1 MASEKD
7 KKTEQGS
14 NAQPEEKARIT
25 GLSGMYRN
33 WFLDYASYVILERAV
48 PNMADGLKP
57 VQRRILHSMKEL
69 EDGRYNKVANII
81 GNTMKYH
88 PHGDASIGDALV
100 QLGQKELLIDMQGN
114 WGNILTGDSAAAPRY
129 IEARLSKFS
138 LDVVFNPK
146 TTKWIHSYDGR
157 NREPDFLP
165 VKFPLLLAQGS
176 EGIAVGLST
185 KILPHNFV
193 ELIDACIAVLKN
205 ETFAIYPDFPTAGLV
220 DVRNYNKGERGG
232 KVRVRARITSPDK
245 KSLVIT
251 EIPFSTTTSSLIDS
265 IVNANDKGKIKVRKI
280 EDNTAANVEIVVHLA
295 PGVSP
300 DQTIDALYAFT
311 DCEISISPLCCVIK
325 DNEPRFI
332 NVEELLID
340 SVHHTR
346 DLLKLELE
354 IEMGELMEQ
363 HLYSSLEKIFIEKRI
378 YRDIE
383 ECTTWESV
391 LETIDKGL
399 KPYKKKFYREITMDD
414 IIRLTEIK
422 IKRISKFDAFK
433 ADEYIKGLEEH
444 IKKVQDRLDNL
455 IEYCI
460 AYFRDIKKKYAKG
473 RERKTEIRAFDNI
486 EAAAVAI
493 ANQKLYVN
501 REEGFAGF
509 GLKKDEYV
517 TECSELDDIIAFT
530 QEGSYIVTK
539 VADKVF
545 LGKNIIHIDVFRKND
560 ERTIY
565 NAVYR
570 DGATG
575 TTYVKRFFVK
585 GITRDKEYN
594 VTQGTPHSK
603 VLYFTA
609 NPNGEAEVISV
620 YLVPRPKLKKLVFD
634 FDFSELAIK
643 GRASIGNQLTR
654 FMIRKIKLKDEGKS
668 TLGGKKYWY
677 DNEVMRLSTD
687 ERGIYLGEF
696 HHNDTFLFV
705 MKSGYYRIAKP
716 DTQMH
721 FDEDLMHIEKFNP
734 LRVFTV
740 LYKNADKEWY
750 LKRFQVE
757 QGPGEKTVEF
767 MDEGDQIEWISTEY
781 FPVITVFYDSKKL
794 KRAKDPEEIDVAE
807 YAVIRGCKA
816 KGKKISTVPLK
827 KFSVNDPKP
836 ASDKMIREL
845 LGLPDNQS
853 TDPDGNSETEEG
865 LDGQITLSL

>member
-1 MASEKD
+1 MSSENTNQNTPASDNQQDD
-7 KKTEQGS
+7 KGKV
-14 NAQPEEKARIT
+14 T
-25 GLSGMYRN
+25 GLKGMYRN

-48 PNMADGLKP
+48 PNLADGLKP

-114 WGNILTGDSAAAPRY
+114 WGNIFTGDSAAAARY
-129 IEARLSKFS
+129 IEARLSKFA

-185 KILPHNFV
+185 KILPHNFI
-193 ELIDACIAVLKN
+193 ELIDACISVLKG
-205 ETFAIYPDFPTAGLV
+205 ESFVLYPDFPTAGFV

-232 KVRVRARITSPDK
+232 KVRIRARINATDK

-251 EIPFSTTTSSLIDS
+251 EIPFSVTTTTLIDS
-265 IVNANDKGKIKVRKI
+265 IVAANDKGKIKIRKI

-311 DCEISISPLCCVIK
+311 DCEISISPLCCVIHE
-325 DNEPRFI
+325 NTPRFLT
-332 NVEELLID
+332 VDDLLIN
-340 SVHHTR
+340 SVNITK
-346 DLLKLELE
+346 DLLKLELD
-354 IEMGELMEQ
+354 IELHELMEQ

-399 KPYKKKFYREITMDD
+399 KPYKKKFYREITTDD
-414 IIRLTEIK
+414 IVRLTEIK
-422 IKRISKFDAFK
+422 IKRISKFDSFK
-433 ADEYIKGLEEH
+433 ADEYIKGLEDQ
-444 IKKVQDRLDNL
+444 IKKVEDRLAHL
-455 IEYCI
+455 IDYCI
-460 AYFRDIKKKYAKG
+460 AYFRDIKKKYGKG

-545 LGKNIIHIDVFRKND
+545 LGKNIIHIDVFKKND
-560 ERTIY
+560 ERTVY

-575 TTYVKRFFVK
+575 TTYVKRFFVR
-585 GITRDKEYN
+585 GITRDKEYF
-594 VTQGTPHSK
+594 VTQGTPNSK
-603 VLYFTA
+603 ILYFTA

-620 YLVPRPKLKKLVFD
+620 FLVPRPKLKKLVFD

-643 GRASIGNQLTR
+643 GRQSIGNQLTR
-654 FMIRKIKLKDEGKS
+654 FMIRKIKLKDEGRS

-677 DNEVMRLSTD
+677 DPEVMRLSAD
-687 ERGIYLGEF
+687 ERGTYLGEF
-696 HHNDTFLFV
+696 HAGETLLFL
-705 MKSGYYRIAKP
+705 MKSGYYKIAKP
-716 DTQMH
+716 DLQMH
-721 FDEDLMHIEKFNP
+721 FDEDLLHIEKFNP

-740 LYKNADKEWY
+740 LYKNAEKEWY

-767 MDEGDQIEWISTEY
+767 MDEGDSIEWVATEY
-781 FPVITVFYDSKKL
+781 FPVITAYYDSRKL
-794 KRAKDPEEIDVAE
+794 KKPKDPEEIDVAE
-807 YAVIRGCKA
+807 FAVIRGCKA

-827 KFSVNDPKP
+827 KFTVNEPKP
-836 ASDKMIREL
+836 ATDDKVREL
-845 LGLPDNQS
+845 LGMPALP
-853 TDPDGNSETEEG
+853 PGNSDENPDTEQD
-865 LDGQITLSL
+865 LDGQITLTL